1 MNMTWACHACRGVSN
16 GKVAQILAGA
26 VFRHI
31 KQTRIEL
38 SVLGLNSQYSL
49 LFIMESRLL
58 MYFSFPL
65 CFSSGNEALLIF
77 RPL

>member
-49 LFIMESRLL
+49 LFINGIKVANVLL
-58 MYFSFPL
+58 LPSVFF
-65 CFSSGNEALLIF
+65 IWK
-77 RPL
+77 